1 MTIRRLL
8 AFCVLALA
16 FAPSASAGSTM
27 FVGAAEDQARSLDPV
42 LAKSRM
48 DLAALAGFDAV
59 RMTSIW
65 EPGQRE
71 VTGDDLRA
79 LDNAATAAQ
88 LDGIRLIVSVYH
100 RDHRTTPL
108 SARARSDF
116 ASYTASIARRVPTIA
131 DFIVGNEPNL
141 NLFWMPQFSPRGED
155 AAAVAYEALLA
166 QTYDALKRVS
176 PDVNVIGGA
185 LAPRGQDESLAARQ
199 THSPTAFIPHL
210 GTAYRKSGRHKR
222 IMDMFALHPYA
233 AASRIAP
240 TFANPRN
247 TSIGISDY
255 DKLRKLL
262 DRAFGGTPQPGAGL
276 PILYDEFGYQSTI
289 PAAKRR
295 FYRNLRSPAA
305 RDAIPESRQ
314 ASYYKKAFAIA
325 QCQPTVA
332 GMLIFHVADERNA
345 KAWQSG
351 VYYYDNTRKS
361 SFAAVRS
368 AALRA
373 QAGTLVQCSQGKVR
387 TGLGEVV
394 FHEPSVEGPPALG
407 IDFSCS
413 FICRYEARVVRVETG
428 AVALSSSGTAPVGT
442 QTVALPADELP
453 PGTYQ
458 YAFRASAAG
467 RPGTAVTR
475 YSRPFT
481 LSAPVA
487 EPPAPELKALPL
499 LPTLEPTVPASSVV
513 R

>member
-8 AFCVLALA
+8 VSCILALA
-16 FAPSASAGSTM
+16 FAPSAAAGSTM

-116 ASYTASIARRVPTIA
+116 ASYTASIARKVPTIA

-141 NLFWMPQFSPRGED
+141 NLFWMPQFTTRGAD
-155 AAAVAYEALLA
+155 AAAVAYEHLLA
-166 QTYDALKRVS
+166 QTYDAIKRVS
-176 PDVNVIGGA
+176 PDANVIGGA
-185 LAPRGQDESLAARQ
+185 LAPRGQDEPLALRQ
-199 THSPTAFIPHL
+199 THSPTAFVRDL
-210 GTAYRKSGRHKR
+210 GAAYRKSGRKKR

-233 AASRIAP
+233 VASRLAP
-240 TFANPRN
+240 TFTNPRN

-255 DKLRKLL
+255 DKLTKLL

-289 PAAKRR
+289 PAGKRR
-295 FYRNLRSPAA
+295 FYRNLGSPAA
-305 RDAIPESRQ
+305 RDAIPELQQ
-314 ASYYKKAFAIA
+314 AAYYRKAFAIA

-351 VYYYDNTRKS
+351 VYYYDNTPKS

-373 QAGTLVQCSQGKVR
+373 QAGTLVQCSRGKVR
-387 TGLGEVV
+387 TGLGDVV
-394 FHEPSVEGPPALG
+394 FHEPPVEGPPALG

-442 QTVALPADELP
+442 QSLTLPADDLR

-481 LSAPVA
+481 LG
-487 EPPAPELKALPL
+487 EPAPEPAAL
-499 LPTLEPTVPASSVV
+499 LPTLEPTVPAAAVA